1 MIRIIRLLILIQLVF
16 GFFAC
21 HPDPPDCINP
31 PCNPNPVD
39 TSKKGDTNIVWQY
52 NADTLRNS
60 CISMTPILYKN
71 TVLFSRRG
79 TDIADVFLMF
89 DKKNGALLNTY
100 FDPTSQNWKTG
111 EIYQYNN
118 LCAITDWYEIYFLDL
133 STNQFLHKI
142 NLRNLG
148 YEGLPRIG
156 GNEEWLYVPV
166 QQNSNPRKDYANTW
180 IRINMINYKIEEI
193 LTIEDKGSF
202 EAGFES
208 LAFWKNTKG
217 EQIMFFQNRQ
227 YDFKNRERRI
237 DLYAYNMALGKM
249 EWRVDSF
256 TITGNTSVFPI
267 IVNEDR
273 LYFQG
278 SNEAFC
284 FSCHDGSLIWNRYFP
299 GEGFFRANAI
309 LAEGKYILKSESD
322 QMFAMDE
329 YTGKEVWVNENAGS
343 SQSNMVY
350 HKGYVY
356 YETDQDGLGVIRRIR
371 VSSGQYDWTYFPSN
385 YPRYSNASFGLS
397 GIAIDPETDY
407 LYSNDR
413 IFHMCIKLPK

>member
-1 MIRIIRLLILIQLVF
+1 MIRIIRLLILIQFVF
-16 GFFAC
+16 VFFAC

-39 TSKKGDTNIVWQY
+39 TSKKVDTNIVWQFKGDSSGRY
-52 NADTLRNS
+52 CL
-60 CISMTPILYKN
+60 SMIPVLYQNK
-71 TVLFSRRG
+71 VVFSRR
-79 TDIADVFLMF
+79 ADSKPDMFLVI
-89 DKKNGALLNTY
+89 DKM
-100 FDPTSQNWKTG
+100 TG
-111 EIYQYNN
+111 EIEYSYIDIQSPYWKSDLSYVYNN
-118 LCAITDWYEIYFLDL
+118 IYVNVYWDDLIFIDLDGNKFLKKISLKNFGYQGSPRAQGYNDWIY
-133 STNQFLHKI
+133 I
-142 NLRNLG
+142 
-148 YEGLPRIG
+148 
-156 GNEEWLYVPV
+156 PV
-166 QQNSNPRKDYANTW
+166 QNLSNPRHIYSCTW
-180 IRINMINYKIEEI
+180 IRINMINYKMEEI

-208 LAFWKNTKG
+208 LAFWKNPKG

-249 EWRVDSF
+249 EWQVDSF

-267 IVNEDR
+267 IVKEDR

-284 FSCHDGSLIWNRYFP
+284 FSCYDGSLIWNRYFP
-299 GEGFFRANAI
+299 GEGFFLANAI
-309 LAEGKYILKSESD
+309 LAEGKYILKSESKY
-322 QMFAMDE
+322 MFAMDE
-329 YTGKEVWVNENAGS
+329 YTGKETWVNENAGTS
-343 SQSNMVY
+343 SSNMIY

-356 YETDQDGLGVIRRIR
+356 YETGQDGLGVIRRIR

-385 YPRYSNASFGLS
+385 YPKYSNASFGLS

-413 IFHMCIKLPK
+413 IFHMCIRLPR

>member
-1 MIRIIRLLILIQLVF
+1 MIRIIQLLILIQLVF

-31 PCNPNPVD
+31 PCNPIPVD

-79 TDIADVFLMF
+79 TDIADGFLMF

-148 YEGLPRIG
+148 YDGRPRIG
-156 GNEEWLYVPV
+156 GNEEWLYIPV
-166 QQNSNPRKDYANTW
+166 EENSNPRHDYANTW

-237 DLYAYNMALGKM
+237 DLYACNMAQGKM
-249 EWRVDSF
+249 EWQVDSF

-267 IVNEDR
+267 IVKEDR